1 MTRTAASRSIV
12 SFDPAASARSAAVIT
27 SCCSSLSGDI
37 SIEPEPVP
45 LEYVE
50 PFGELGEAFTS
61 GSGANPGMPPS
72 ASAEEPRT
80 MPLCPARPLTPAL
93 AVIHVVS

>member
-1 MTRTAASRSIV
+1 MNSLVYPVNGGMEDWAYAASWEL
-12 SFDPAASARSAAVIT
+12 A
-27 SCCSSLSGDI
+27 
-37 SIEPEPVP
+37 EPGQPEAPVP